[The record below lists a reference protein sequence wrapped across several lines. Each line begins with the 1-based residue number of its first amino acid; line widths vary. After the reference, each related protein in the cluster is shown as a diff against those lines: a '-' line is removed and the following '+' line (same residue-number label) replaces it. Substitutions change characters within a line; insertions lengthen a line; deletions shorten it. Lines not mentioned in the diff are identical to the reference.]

1 MIRFLALKLIS
12 EDKTLIVKIGNVV
25 FSSSNRVRLLTRLSG
40 SPVLG
45 LLGAVFSIFPY
56 AIFMALI
63 YFSLTENCEY
73 DCDAYFQHLS
83 KEVPVE
89 IYAQQSSGHLVISEN
104 NDARQVSIYL
114 PSKSQDEIIHI
125 NNRQALVTRSYKP
138 SRKKAKKVTFS

>member
-1 MIRFLALKLIS
+1 
-12 EDKTLIVKIGNVV
+12 
-25 FSSSNRVRLLTRLSG
+25 
-40 SPVLG
+40 
-45 LLGAVFSIFPY
+45 
-56 AIFMALI
+56 MALI